1 MKRHGGNLDEYYKMI
16 EASLKRLYSGRVQPD
31 DILERQNYGD
41 NKEIIACQ
49 RSEGRERWI
58 GGAER
63 IFKAEQLFWMIL

>member
-1 MKRHGGNLDEYYKMI
+1 MKRHGGNLDEYYKMK

-49 RSEGRERWI
+49 RSEGRER
-58 GGAER
+58 
-63 IFKAEQLFWMIL
+63 